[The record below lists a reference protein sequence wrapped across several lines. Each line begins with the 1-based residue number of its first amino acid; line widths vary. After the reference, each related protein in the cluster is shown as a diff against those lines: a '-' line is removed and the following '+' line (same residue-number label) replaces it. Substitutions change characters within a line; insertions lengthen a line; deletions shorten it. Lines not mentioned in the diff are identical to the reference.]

1 MKPSDLLTKLQAVQA
16 ALAAGKPLKAHGAA
30 MERNGLLILSTPG
43 GPLYLWAKQLPATVR
58 NLQQRVQGQAPPPP
72 AVRIDTLQDMLN
84 ALQRGYEKHRL
95 HVARIP
101 LPNGCARSRQAGSP
115 EGLADLQRE
124 TAAVYMAKPWGLRKL
139 KRGSA
144 PARAVGNF
152 STADDRER
160 TLQALRDN
168 LRTAMASGH
177 EPLIKVMRAALDV
190 AEARPVDP
198 RP

>member
-16 ALAAGKPLKAHGAA
+16 ALAAGNPLKAHGAA
-30 MERNGLLILSTPG
+30 MDRNGLLILSTPG
-43 GPLYLWAKQLPATVR
+43 GPLYLWAKRLPATVR
-58 NLQQRVQGQAPPPP
+58 NLQQRVQGQAPLPP
-72 AVRIDTLQDMLN
+72 AVRIDTLHDMLN
-84 ALQRGYEKHRL
+84 ALQAAQDAPRDTI
-95 HVARIP
+95 A
-101 LPNGCARSRQAGSP
+101 LPGGHAKVNYAVHGP
-115 EGLADLQRE
+115 TWDHLKRE
-124 TAAVYMAKPWGLRKL
+124 AAAVYMAKSWGLRKL
-139 KRGSA
+139 KRSSA

-160 TLQALRDN
+160 TLKALRDN